1 MNNSDLARNRSYFAP
16 EVVQTSSMDCGPA
29 ALKCL
34 LEGFHIPVSYGRL
47 REACQTDVDGTSIDT
62 LEIVASQLG
71 LRAEQIMIP
80 LDHVVLDP
88 ERTLPAIV
96 VMKHT
101 DAATHFI
108 VVWRRHGN
116 WLQVMDPAVG
126 RRWVPLSRFASEI
139 YRHSMNVEA
148 AAWRDWAATED
159 FLSPLRTRLTTL
171 GFVASSANALMDIA
185 LSDEKW
191 FGVGAL
197 DASVRQVQA
206 LVTAGGI
213 ACGNEAENLVRTLF
227 HRTFN
232 NTGDIFLLVPE
243 HYWTV
248 IPDWTFTDP
257 TQPMLKLHGAVL
269 IHIAGLCNQEDNT
282 ADTESLPP
290 LSPELAAALTEKP
303 LSPLADIWR
312 QLREDGLLA
321 PLALICAMGIASGAT
336 MLEALL
342 FRGIFDISTQL
353 TLPMQRLGATA
364 ALIIFMLTML
374 AFQFPIAL
382 EGLRHG
388 RHMES
393 RLRMALLKKLPRLND
408 RYFQSRP
415 ITDMAD
421 RNHNIHAIRNVPAM
435 GLQLV
440 QSVFELVLTFCG
452 VLWIS
457 RDNFWMAIALV
468 IAAMLIPA
476 IAQPM
481 LNERDLRVRNQA
493 GALHGFYLDAL
504 LGLVPIRAHCAERNV
519 RTQHES
525 LLVEW
530 VQSTRGWIRMSLFS
544 DGMQSVVCNGLA
556 CGLLIL
562 HFLRT
567 GSVTGA
573 DLLLVFWTLKLPA
586 IGARLTALAHQYPSL
601 RNTLLRLME
610 PLTAPEELPSSSA
623 ATEDSAQTA
632 QHTVDNTQALPQP
645 NAARGIHISI
655 ENGSVLAGGHP
666 ILNNLNIEIHS
677 GEHIAIVGASGAGKS
692 SLVGLLL
699 GWHRLT
705 QGRLQADGLP
715 ISADNIDTLRQ
726 QIAWIDPAVQI
737 WNRSLLE
744 NLEYASTE
752 NQRERISALM
762 DAAQLRGVAEKL
774 PQGLQTV
781 LGEGG
786 CRLSGGEGQRV
797 RLGRALLSTHTRL
810 ALLDEPFRGL
820 DRSQRKSLLREARQ
834 WWRKI
839 TLICVTHDVAE
850 TLDFDRVLVID
861 GGNIIED
868 GRPRELA
875 KSASSRYRALLLAE
889 RHVRTNLWQGKQWRR
904 IDIANGRVLANESSA
919 TAAKGVIA

>member
-1 MNNSDLARNRSYFAP
+1 MSNVGHARQRRYFAP

-29 ALKCL
+29 ALKSL

-62 LEIVASQLG
+62 IEIVAGQLG

-80 LDHVVLDP
+80 IDHVVLEP

-96 VMKHT
+96 VMKQADT
-101 DAATHFI
+101 ATHFV

-126 RRWVPLSRFASEI
+126 RRWVRLDRFASEI
-139 YRHSMNVEA
+139 YRHTMNVEA
-148 AAWRDWAATED
+148 VAWREWAATED
-159 FLSPLRTRLTTL
+159 FLSPLRARLT
-171 GFVASSANALMDIA
+171 A
-185 LSDEKW
+185 LSVNNDDTNSLIDSALADEKW
-191 FGVGAL
+191 FGIGAL

-206 LVTAGGI
+206 LVIAGGI
-213 ACGNEAENLVRTLF
+213 TIGTEAENLVRTLF
-227 HRTFN
+227 QRTFD
-232 NTGDIFLLVPE
+232 NTGDIFALVPE

-248 IPDWTFTDP
+248 TPDWSFTDP
-257 TQPMLKLHGAVL
+257 TQPMLKLFGAVL
-269 IHIAGLCNQEDNT
+269 IHIEGLRDVVTDSETASED
-282 ADTESLPP
+282 EEPLPP
-290 LSPELAAALTEKP
+290 LSPELTAALREKSV
-303 LSPLADIWR
+303 SPLASIWQ

-321 PLALICAMGIASGAT
+321 PLALIGAMGIASGAT

-353 TLPMQRLGATA
+353 TLPLQRLAAAA

-374 AFQFPIAL
+374 AFHFPISL

-440 QSVFELVLTFCG
+440 QSVFELVLTFAG
-452 VLWIS
+452 VLLIS
-457 RDNFWMAIALV
+457 RDNFWMALALV
-468 IAAMLIPA
+468 GAAMTIPA
-476 IAQPM
+476 VAQPM

-530 VQSTRGWIRMSLFS
+530 MQSTRGWIRMSLFA
-544 DGMQSVVCNGLA
+544 DGMQSIICNSLA

-562 HFLRT
+562 HFSRT

-586 IGARLTALAHQYPSL
+586 IGNRLTLLAHQYPAL
-601 RNTLLRLME
+601 RNVLLRLME
-610 PLTAPEELPSSSA
+610 PLSAPEDIPSSIDSTLHTPPTLA
-623 ATEDSAQTA
+623 ATGRGTHIKVED
-632 QHTVDNTQALPQP
+632 
-645 NAARGIHISI
+645 
-655 ENGSVLAGGHP
+655 GSVLAGGHE
-666 ILNNLNIEIHS
+666 ILNDLNVEIGS
-677 GEHIAIVGASGAGKS
+677 GEHIAIVGASGTGKS
-692 SLVGLLL
+692 SLLGLLL

-705 QGRLQADGLP
+705 QGRLLVDGVP
-715 ISADNIDTLRQ
+715 VAGDNIDALRQ

-752 NQRERISALM
+752 NQRDRISDVM
-762 DAAQLRGVAEKL
+762 DAAQLRSVAEKL

-797 RLGRALLSTHTRL
+797 RLGRALLATNTRL

-820 DRSQRKSLLREARQ
+820 DRTQRQSLLREARV
-834 WWRKI
+834 WWQDI

-850 TLDFDRVLVID
+850 TMDFDRVLVID
-861 GGNIIED
+861 AGNIVED
-868 GRPRELA
+868 GKPHELA
-875 KSASSRYRALLLAE
+875 QNSTSRYRALLDAE
-889 RHVRTNLWQGKQWRR
+889 VHVRKTLWQGEQWRR
-904 IDIANGRVLANESSA
+904 IDVADGHTIA
-919 TAAKGVIA
+919 TARATGATQELTA